1 MKFRRITMTWSL
13 FMTVLILVTSFSH
26 AWMAANRIVEQGNIS
41 MNLDYDDTTA
51 SYAVYKYDIKHGVG
65 RNTYIDTDNEEKP
78 LSIENVD
85 MNPYDLIFTSRNRYT
100 PVFARVEVKRLTS
113 MPLRGTIFLT
123 ITRKLDNNDFT
134 GSELSEF
141 SSSLIR
147 FTAFIDP
154 NDGSVNYDNADK
166 LYSDIDA
173 SMYTDTKSYRTEAN
187 DTSSHPYDSYSK
199 TFVSAQKFGSEYTFT
214 KTATITLQ
222 VDYTESNWTTVNGIE
237 TLNIFLYMTYDEG
250 LIDMY
255 KESSHFKI
263 EVGTGNMVHF
273 ENDFDTIKVSYE
285 GGQ

>member
-1 MKFRRITMTWSL
+1 MKLKKIIISWSL
-13 FMTVLILVTSFSH
+13 FYTVLILAAVVSY
-26 AWMAANRIVEQGNIS
+26 AWVSENRAVEHINPPI
-41 MNLDYDDTTA
+41 NLENDDTTA
-51 SYAVYKYDIKHGVG
+51 TYGVYKYDPKLGKG
-65 RNTYIDTDNEEKP
+65 MNTDINGNPYSIADID
-78 LSIENVD
+78 I
-85 MNPYDLIFTSRNRYT
+85 NPYDLIFLSRNRYT
-100 PVFARVEVKRLTS
+100 PVFARVEVKRNTS
-113 MPLRGTIFLT
+113 MPKSGTVYLT
-123 ITRKLDNNDFT
+123 ITRKLDNNDSE

-173 SMYTDTKSYRTEAN
+173 SMYTDTKSYRTKAN
-187 DTSSHPYDSYSK
+187 DTSSHPYSK
-199 TFVSAQKFGSEYTFT
+199 TFVSAEKDGSEYNFA

-222 VDYTESNWTTVNGIE
+222 VDYTESNWTEIE

-255 KESSHFKI
+255 KESSHLKI

-273 ENDFDTIKVSYE
+273 KNDFDTIKVSYK